1 MEVDKSDKIDKS
13 NTTAPKF
20 ARSIKTTALVILSF
34 MAVRVIR
41 KIFWGKSDFLALK
54 DQLFKSDHKIWMI
67 ATIIQTFLVIWV
79 VSSFVLGSLYHLIL
93 KVKFNQS
100 SRK

>member
-1 MEVDKSDKIDKS
+1 MEIDKSDITPP
-13 NTTAPKF
+13 NF

-41 KIFWGKSDFLALK
+41 KIFWGKLDFLTLK
-54 DQLFKSDHKIWMI
+54 DQLFKSDHKVWMI
-67 ATIIQTFLVIWV
+67 ATIIAIFLVIWV

>member
-1 MEVDKSDKIDKS
+1 MEIDKSDITPP
-13 NTTAPKF
+13 NF

>member
-1 MEVDKSDKIDKS
+1 MEIDKSDITPP
-13 NTTAPKF
+13 NF

-34 MAVRVIR
+34 MAVKVIR
-41 KIFWGKSDFLALK
+41 KIFWGKSDFLELK
-54 DQLFKSDHKIWMI
+54 DQLLKSDHKVWMI

-79 VSSFVLGSLYHLIL
+79 VSSFILGSIYHLIL

-100 SRK
+100 SRQ

>member
-1 MEVDKSDKIDKS
+1 MEIDKSDITS
-13 NTTAPKF
+13 PNF
-20 ARSIKTTALVILSF
+20 AKSIKTTALVILSF

-41 KIFWGKSDFLALK
+41 KIFWGKSDFLELK
-54 DQLFKSDHKIWMI
+54 DQLLKSDQKVWMI
-67 ATIIQTFLVIWV
+67 ATIIATFLVIWV